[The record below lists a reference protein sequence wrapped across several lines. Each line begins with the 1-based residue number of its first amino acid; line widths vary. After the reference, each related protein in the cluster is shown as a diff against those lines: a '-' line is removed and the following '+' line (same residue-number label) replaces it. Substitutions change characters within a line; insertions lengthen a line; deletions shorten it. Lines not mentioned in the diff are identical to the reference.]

1 MTLIVDAHAHVFD
14 TAARSPRGVDELV
27 PAERSATIAEFRRRL
42 DAIGATHAVLVPLDA
57 HDDYVAACVAV
68 EPERFRGVL
77 VCGPDELGRTDA
89 DPVDALN
96 RRLERFPATAVRTM
110 WLGEPGTSLADSP
123 ALPML
128 RAAANAG
135 LVLWSY
141 LPPDQAPFLDELP
154 RLVPDLR
161 VVLNHFGFTPHGMQ
175 VDDAGRPWFAEGL
188 TTEALERVERL
199 AAHPGAHLMYSG
211 QYALSHGVPPYA
223 DIADATRRLFD
234 AYGAERT
241 IWGSDFPW
249 IDTAPGYEAAF
260 RLVADTLG
268 DLSSAERA
276 MVTGGTIAR
285 LLDITA

>member
-1 MTLIVDAHAHVFD
+1 MTVIVDAHAHVFD
-14 TAARSPRGVDELV
+14 TADRSPRGVDDLV
-27 PAERSATIAEFRRRL
+27 PAERTAPIAEYRRRL
-42 DAIGATHAVLVPLDA
+42 DDIGATHAILVPLDA
-57 HDDYVAACVAV
+57 HDDYVAACVTA
-68 EPERFRGVL
+68 EPERYRGVL
-77 VCGPDELGRTDA
+77 VCGPEELGRAAA
-89 DPVDALN
+89 DPVTALR
-96 RRLERFPATAVRTM
+96 RRLERFPASAVRTM
-110 WLGEPGTSLADSP
+110 WLGEPGMSLADSP

-128 RAAANAG
+128 RAAAEAG

-161 VVLNHFGFTPHGMQ
+161 VVLNHFGFTPHDMH
-175 VDDAGRPWFAEGL
+175 VDADARPWFAKGL
-188 TTEALERVERL
+188 TPEAIDRVERL
-199 AAHPGAHLMYSG
+199 AAHPGIHLMYSG

-249 IDTAPGYEAAF
+249 IDTAPGYEATF

-268 DLSSAERA
+268 DLSPAERA
-276 MVTGGTIAR
+276 MVTGGTVAR
-285 LLDITA
+285 LFDITA